1 VIYPGPPVKSARKIF
16 LLTPLKSDFGQN
28 ISSNVEAKRLGKHN
42 ENAVHFHVAQG
53 GCGMRTYDFSPLFRS
68 TVGFDRLFDML
79 DNGARPDWPP
89 YNIERVG
96 EDQYRISMALAG
108 FGSDEIELIQ
118 QGNILTVTGRKKAE
132 EARNEGMLHQ
142 GMAFRNFKH
151 SFNLADHVKVA
162 SAKLE
167 NGLLSVELVREIP
180 EQLKPR
186 RIELA
191 STTASQ
197 DNQPRLTDD
206 QPEPQ
211 RKVA

>member
-1 VIYPGPPVKSARKIF
+1 
-16 LLTPLKSDFGQN
+16 
-28 ISSNVEAKRLGKHN
+28 
-42 ENAVHFHVAQG
+42 
-53 GCGMRTYDFSPLFRS
+53 MRSYDFSPLFRS

-79 DNGARPDWPP
+79 DNGSRPDWPP
-89 YNIERVG
+89 YNIEKVE

-108 FGSDEIELIQ
+108 FGPNEIELIQ
-118 QGNILTVTGRKKAE
+118 QGNILTVTGQKNAGAK
-132 EARNEGMLHQ
+132 NEGMLHQ
-142 GMAFRNFKH
+142 GLAFRNFKH

-167 NGLLSVELVREIP
+167 NGLLSVELVREVP

-191 STTASQ
+191 STVAPQ
-197 DNQPRLTDD
+197 DNQPRLADN
-206 QPEPQ
+206 QAEPQ

>member
-1 VIYPGPPVKSARKIF
+1 MFVSM
-16 LLTPLKSDFGQN
+16 LLKED
-28 ISSNVEAKRLGKHN
+28 
-42 ENAVHFHVAQG
+42 VA
-53 GCGMRTYDFSPLFRS
+53 MRTYDFSPLFRS

-89 YNIERVG
+89 YNIEKVG
-96 EDQYRISMALAG
+96 DDQYRISMALAG
-108 FGSDEIELIQ
+108 FGSNEIELIQ
-118 QGNILTVTGRKKAE
+118 QGNILTVTGQKKTEA
-132 EARNEGMLHQ
+132 ARNEGMLHQ
-142 GMAFRNFKH
+142 GLAFRNFKH

-191 STTASQ
+191 STIASQ